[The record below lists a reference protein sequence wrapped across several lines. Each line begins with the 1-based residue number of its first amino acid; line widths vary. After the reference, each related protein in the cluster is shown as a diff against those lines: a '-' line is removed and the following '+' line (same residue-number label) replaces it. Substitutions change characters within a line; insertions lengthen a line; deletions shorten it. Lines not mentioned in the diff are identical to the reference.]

1 MDTMAEKRRKRRS
14 VLWFTATVVII
25 GLLAFFGV
33 TTVFHK
39 TSAGASSTRTSAVTR
54 GTVQSSVTASGTVAP
69 ADSEEVNFATS
80 GTLATLNVKVGQ
92 EVKAGEVLGTLN
104 ASAANLALQSA
115 QASLLTAQETLTQAQ
130 NGNQTTIETQ
140 QNSDALSQAQAAVTT
155 AQDTLDTDQTNL
167 TAAEAACAVDP
178 TASTDESS
186 SNSTG
191 TACTNETAD
200 QAAVTNDTSSLSS
213 AQSSLTST
221 QLSQA
226 ASEYVSPGTLAVD
239 EAAVATDQNT
249 VNVDQKTVTDTTV
262 TAPTAGTVT
271 AVNDA
276 VGDSVTSGVDT
287 AISPSSTATSS
298 TDSSSDSSSSSDGF
312 VDISNLS
319 SLVVVGDFP
328 EADASKVNQ
337 GAAATV
343 TFPDLTGISV
353 TAKVTDV
360 ATAGTAT
367 SDVVTYAD
375 TATLIKTP
383 STVLSGMNAEISV
396 ITASAK
402 NVIEVPT
409 TAITTT
415 GGKST
420 VIVVKNKR
428 DVTTKVTLGIHG
440 STDTQIKSGL
450 SVGELVKLPSVTVN
464 TTPTTTS
471 SGSGTLG
478 GSSTGGLSTGGV
490 STGGAGFSRR
500 GTGGGFG

>member
-1 MDTMAEKRRKRRS
+1 MGTMAEKRRKRRS
-14 VLWFTATVVII
+14 VLWFTATVVTI

-39 TSAGASSTRTSAVTR
+39 TSAGASSTRTSAVAR

-69 ADSEEVNFATS
+69 ANSEEVNFATS

-92 EVKAGEVLGTLN
+92 QVKAGEVLGTLDAN
-104 ASAANLALQSA
+104 AANLALQSA

-130 NGNQTTIETQ
+130 NGNQTTIEAQ

-186 SNSTG
+186 SNGTG
-191 TACTNETAD
+191 SACTNETAD
-200 QAAVTNDTSSLSS
+200 QAAVTNDTSSLNS
-213 AQSSLTST
+213 AQSSLTAT

-249 VNVDQKTVTDTTV
+249 VNVDQKTVAETTV
-262 TAPTAGTVT
+262 TAPTSGTVT

-287 AISPSSTATSS
+287 AISPSSTSTSS
-298 TDSSSDSSSSSDGF
+298 TDSSSDSTSSSSSDGF
-312 VDISNLS
+312 VDISNLG

-328 EADASKVNQ
+328 EADASKVNE

-343 TFPDLTGISV
+343 TFPDLTGVSV
-353 TAKVTDV
+353 AAKVTAV

-428 DVTTKVTLGIHG
+428 DVPTEVTLGIRG
-440 STDTQIKSGL
+440 STDTQIRSGL

-478 GSSTGGLSTGGV
+478 GTSTGGLSTGG
-490 STGGAGFSRR
+490 SGFGRR